1 MRCMTTADQQYEEAA
16 RRELAAWKAQLTK
29 PAGPMDAAAKHFQG
43 TVNRLIP
50 EKVHAAITK
59 AIEGLTRGIVTGAD
73 WLTAEPL
80 KGASLQDREQSIATA
95 TASWRTA
102 AAAEGGVTGAA
113 GFLGSAADFPALLA
127 LKFKLL
133 VETAALYGYDAK
145 DWRERLY
152 LLWIFQLAFSSGASR
167 IEQLERL
174 ANWDKNLAALPAGPE
189 DFDWRRFQQEY
200 RDHIDLAKL
209 AQMLPVVGAPV
220 GALVNFNLMQ
230 KLAETAKGAYR
241 MRWFA

>member
-1 MRCMTTADQQYEEAA
+1 MTSDTAYEAQA
-16 RRELAAWKAQLTK
+16 RRELADWKARITQ
-29 PAGPMDAAAKHFQG
+29 PPGPMDAAAKHMQA

-50 EKVHAAITK
+50 EKMHAVITK
-59 AIEGLTRGIVTGAD
+59 AMEGLTRGIVTGTD

-80 KGASLQDREQSIATA
+80 KGASLHDREQRIAA
-95 TASWRTA
+95 ASEAWRIA
-102 AAAEGGVTGAA
+102 AAAEGGVTGAG
-113 GFLGSAADFPALLA
+113 GFLAAAADFPALLA

-133 VETAALYGYDAK
+133 VETAALYGHDAK

-152 LLWIFQLAFSSGASR
+152 ILRVFQLAFSSGASR

-174 ANWDKNLAALPAGPE
+174 EVWDSATLPSGPE
-189 DFDWRRFQQEY
+189 EFDWRRFQQEY

-220 GALVNFNLMQ
+220 GAIVNFSLMQ

>member
-1 MRCMTTADQQYEEAA
+1 MTSSDSAYEAQA
-16 RRELAAWKAQLTK
+16 RRELAAWRARLTQ
-29 PAGPMDAAAKHFQG
+29 PPGPMDAAAKHMQA

-80 KGASLQDREQSIATA
+80 TGASLQEREQRIATA
-95 TASWRTA
+95 SEAWRIA

-113 GFLGSAADFPALLA
+113 GILGSAADFPALLA

-133 VETAALYGYDAK
+133 VETAAFYGHDAK

-152 LLWIFQLAFSSGASR
+152 ILSVFQLAFSSGASR
-167 IEQLERL
+167 MEQLERL
-174 ANWDKNLAALPAGPE
+174 AEWDTAALPAGPE
-189 DFDWRRFQQEY
+189 AFDWRRFQQEY

-230 KLAETAKGAYR
+230 KLSETAKGAYR
-241 MRWFA
+241 MRWFAGTS

>member
-1 MRCMTTADQQYEEAA
+1 MRSDSAYEATARQ
-16 RRELAAWKAQLTK
+16 ELADWRARLSE
-29 PAGPMDAAAKHFQG
+29 PPRPMDAATKHFQA

-50 EKVHAAITK
+50 ERVHAVITK
-59 AIEGLTRGIVTGAD
+59 AIEGLTRGIVIGAD

-80 KGASLQDREQSIATA
+80 AGASLQEREQRIAA
-95 TASWRTA
+95 ASEAWRIA
-102 AAAEGGVTGAA
+102 AAAEGGVTGAG
-113 GFLGSAADFPALLA
+113 GFLAAAADFPALLA

-133 VETAALYGYDAK
+133 VETAALYGHDAK

-152 LLWIFQLAFSSGASR
+152 ILSVFQLAFSSGASR
-167 IEQLERL
+167 IEHLERL
-174 ANWDKNLAALPAGPE
+174 AAWDAAALPAGPE
-189 DFDWRRFQQEY
+189 EFDWRRFQQEY

-220 GALVNFNLMQ
+220 GAIVNFSLMQ

-241 MRWFA
+241 MRWFSQ

>member
-1 MRCMTTADQQYEEAA
+1 MTSSDNAYEDNA
-16 RRELAAWKAQLTK
+16 RRELAAWRNKLSQ
-29 PAGPMDAAAKHFQG
+29 PPGPMDAAAKHMQA

-80 KGASLQDREQSIATA
+80 TGAGLEERERRVTA
-95 TASWRTA
+95 ASEAWRIA

-133 VETAALYGYDAK
+133 VETAALYGHDAK

-152 LLWIFQLAFSSGASR
+152 ILWVFQLAFSSGASR
-167 IEQLERL
+167 IEQLQRL
-174 ANWDKNLAALPAGPE
+174 ADWDKNLAALPAGPE

-209 AQMLPVVGAPV
+209 VQMLPVVGAPV

>member
-1 MRCMTTADQQYEEAA
+1 MTTPDSAYEEQA
-16 RRELAAWKAQLTK
+16 RRELAAWRAKLVQ
-29 PAGPMDAAAKHFQG
+29 PPGPMDAAAKHMQA

-80 KGASLQDREQSIATA
+80 VGASLEERERRIQA
-95 TASWRTA
+95 ASEAWRIA

-133 VETAALYGYDAK
+133 VETSALYGHEVK

-152 LLWIFQLAFSSGASR
+152 LLWVFQLAFSSGASR
-167 IEQLERL
+167 IEQLRRL
-174 ANWDKNLAALPAGPE
+174 ADWNRNLAALPAGPE
-189 DFDWRRFQQEY
+189 DFDWRRFQQDY

-209 AQMLPVVGAPV
+209 AQMLPIVGAPV